1 VNAGTK
7 MRAKADARSHTT
19 SLVVITILIALAGAV
34 SMAAFAGARRS
45 ATAYERFREET
56 NEPEVILIGG
66 EGCPLGPPLDLG
78 EIGALPEVTAWQPGW
93 MTFANVRDLHG
104 EALLYESQ
112 AFEATLL
119 AIGAGG
125 DETPRPLML
134 EGREPRNADEIVLGY
149 ADENAR
155 RPRVGDVIS
164 LEMVKVGHED
174 AILSGEFDPGD
185 VLQRQLSVVG
195 IGVLPGE
202 ADTQA
207 GALWGTGVLGE
218 QLRDDVLGCDLG
230 AFQLR
235 GGLADTSGFLARV
248 KGQAPD
254 VFFLDT
260 ATGVVVAGRASSL
273 QTIVLRLFGGLIAL
287 AALLMLGQ
295 TLVRRTLLVSTDAP
309 ILRALGMTHRQFVWS
324 ALAPAGVV
332 AIIASAMGVVGAVA
346 LSPLL
351 PLGEV
356 GIYEPRPGIAIDGMV
371 LLVGAIAIMVGV
383 LVCVGVP
390 AWRMARVS
398 TGVLGAAE
406 YGSSMRPSRVATSI
420 AGLGLPVSAIAGTRL
435 ALEPGHGPSATP
447 VRSAVLGLTLAIT
460 SMVAAFGFAS
470 SMDRFTS
477 TPALWGV
484 DWDFATG
491 HPFIGPQFQNEAIP
505 IIAHDPSVSDVTV
518 GNFQEQLR
526 LVGPGGE
533 AQVAVWGTEN
543 LKGDPVDLTMLEGTW
558 PRRDDEIALGAQ
570 TARVLGVGI
579 DGTVR
584 AELAGNHRELRV
596 VGIPVFP
603 DFGFGPG
610 LGQGAGTSMDI
621 VRAFYPDATLN
632 LVAARFAPGADQ
644 QVAVDRMNAQL
655 ADVNPDILITPIDT
669 ESLGDSLTHTRRSRL
684 LPLAMALLLAMI
696 AFATLVHV
704 LVTSVRRRRRDLA
717 ILRTIGFRRRQ
728 IATTIAWQ
736 ATTITAISSLV
747 GVPLGFL
754 VGRLGWS
761 MFADQLGVVSEPAGA
776 WSSALVVVPTVLVIA
791 NLVAIG
797 PAMFARRTQPAQVLR
812 SE

>member
-1 VNAGTK
+1 
-7 MRAKADARSHTT
+7 
-19 SLVVITILIALAGAV
+19 
-34 SMAAFAGARRS
+34 
-45 ATAYERFREET
+45 
-56 NEPEVILIGG
+56 
-66 EGCPLGPPLDLG
+66 
-78 EIGALPEVTAWQPGW
+78 
-93 MTFANVRDLHG
+93 MTFANVRDLQG

-112 AFEATLL
+112 VFEATLL
-119 AIGAGG
+119 AIGGEGA
-125 DETPRPLML
+125 ESPRPLIL
-134 EGREPRNADEIVLGY
+134 EGRPPRNADEVVLGY
-149 ADENAR
+149 ADGNAP
-155 RPRVGDVIS
+155 RPRVGDVVS
-164 LEMVKVGHED
+164 VEMVKVGHED
-174 AILSGEFDPGD
+174 AVLSGEFAPED
-185 VLQRQLSVVG
+185 VLQRRLSVVG

-202 ADTQA
+202 ADTEA
-207 GALWGTGVLGE
+207 GALWASGALGE
-218 QLRDDVLGCDLG
+218 QLRDDVLGCDVG

-235 GGLADTSGFLARV
+235 GGLAATSGFLARV

-260 ATGVVVAGRASSL
+260 ATGMVVAGRASSL
-273 QTIVLRLFGGLIAL
+273 QTIVLRLFGALIAL

-295 TLVRRTLLVSTDAP
+295 TLVRRTLLGSTDAP

-332 AIIASAMGVVGAVA
+332 AIVASAMGVAGAVA

-356 GIYEPRPGIAIDGMV
+356 GVYEPRPGVAIDGMV
-371 LLVGAIAIMVGV
+371 LVVGAVAIVAGV
-383 LVCVGVP
+383 LACVGVP

-406 YGSSMRPSRVATSI
+406 YGSSERPSRIATSL
-420 AGLGLPVSAIAGTRL
+420 ASLGLPVSAVAGTRL
-435 ALEPGHGPSATP
+435 ALEPGHGRSATP
-447 VRSAVLGLTLAIT
+447 VRSAVVGLTLAIT
-460 SMVAAFGFAS
+460 AMVAAFGFAS
-470 SMDRFTS
+470 SMDRFIS

-484 DWDFATG
+484 NWDFAIG
-491 HPFIGPQFQNEAIP
+491 HPFIGPRFQDEAIP
-505 IIAHDPSVSDVTV
+505 IISGDPSVRDVTA

-533 AQVAVWGTEN
+533 ARVAVWGTEN
-543 LKGDPVDLTMLEGTW
+543 LEGDPVDLTMLEGSW

-570 TARVLGVGI
+570 TARALGVAI

-584 AELAGNHRELRV
+584 AELAGIHRELTV

-610 LGQGAGTSMDI
+610 LGQGAGTSMDT
-621 VRAFYPDATLN
+621 VRAFYPDVTLN
-632 LVAARFAPGADQ
+632 LVAARFAPGVDQ
-644 QVAVDRMNAQL
+644 RAAIDRMNAQL
-655 ADVNPDILITPIDT
+655 TQVNPDLLITPIAPG
-669 ESLGDSLTHTRRSRL
+669 SLGDSLTHTQRSRW

-736 ATTITAISSLV
+736 ATTLAAISSLI

-761 MFADQLGVVSEPAGA
+761 LFANQLGVVAAPAGA
-776 WSSALVVVPTVLVIA
+776 WSSAVVIVPTVLVIA

-812 SE
+812 AE

>member
-1 VNAGTK
+1 V
-7 MRAKADARSHTT
+7 RSRTA
-19 SLVVITILIALAGAV
+19 SLVVITLLIALAGAV

-93 MTFANVRDLHG
+93 MTFANVRDLQG

-112 AFEATLL
+112 VFEATLL
-119 AIGAGG
+119 AIGAEG
-125 DETPRPLML
+125 DETPRPLIL
-134 EGREPRNADEIVLGY
+134 DGRAPRNADEVVLGY

-185 VLQRQLSVVG
+185 VVQRRLSVVG

-207 GALWGTGVLGE
+207 GALWGTGALGE

-235 GGLADTSGFLARV
+235 GGPANTSGFLARV
-248 KGQAPD
+248 KGEAPD

-273 QTIVLRLFGGLIAL
+273 QTIALRVFGALIAL

-295 TLVRRTLLVSTDAP
+295 TLVRRTLLGSTDAP

-324 ALAPAGVV
+324 ALAPAGLV
-332 AIIASAMGVVGAVA
+332 AIIASAMGVAGAVA

-356 GIYEPRPGIAIDGMV
+356 GVYEPRPGIAIDGMV
-371 LLVGAIAIMVGV
+371 LVVGAIAIMVGV

-406 YGSSMRPSRVATSI
+406 YGSSVRPSRIATSL

-570 TARVLGVGI
+570 TARALGVGI

-584 AELAGNHRELRV
+584 AELAGTHRELRV

-644 QVAVDRMNAQL
+644 RVAIDRMNAQL
-655 ADVNPDILITPIDT
+655 ATVNPDILITPIDP
-669 ESLGDSLTHTRRSRL
+669 ESLGDSLNHTRRSRM

-717 ILRTIGFRRRQ
+717 ILRTIGFQRRQ

-736 ATTITAISSLV
+736 ATTIAAISSLV

-761 MFADQLGVVSEPAGA
+761 MFADQLGVVSAPAGA
-776 WSSALVVVPTVLVIA
+776 WSSAVVIVPTVLVIA